1 MTPHR
6 GFHSVI
12 TFCVHYSP
20 VYGAVA
26 EAATGTWPQPGWDTR
41 QSALRP
47 ACSLLSHPNLLVAPE
62 QPSVWVGCGV
72 GVGLWVPDRAL
83 GATCLPQVGEEAHFS
98 VKSTCPCS
106 FTLYYEVA
114 ARGNIV
120 LSGQQP
126 AHITQQR
133 SRRATP
139 EKPIRLTHLSE
150 TGEPSCRLQVLSF
163 LLNH

>member
-1 MTPHR
+1 M
-6 GFHSVI
+6 
-12 TFCVHYSP
+12 HYSLI
-20 VYGAVA
+20 YGAAA
-26 EAATGTWPQPGWDTR
+26 EAAKGTWPQPGRDTR

-47 ACSLLSHPNLLVAPE
+47 VRSLLSHPNLLVAPE
-62 QPSVWVGCGV
+62 QLSPLVSCGI
-72 GVGLWVPDRAL
+72 GVGLGVPGRAFC
-83 GATCLPQVGEEAHFS
+83 ATCLPQVGEEAHFS
-98 VKSTCPCS
+98 VKSTCPCN
-106 FTLYYEVA
+106 FTLHYEVA

-150 TGEPSCRLQVLSF
+150 TGEPSCRLKVLFF